1 MKVREATGPE
11 YTQDGESGNLRTS
24 TSFPAGITEKM
35 WDEKSENYQEQNSQ
49 LAATARSERR
59 DRC

>member
-11 YTQDGESGNLRTS
+11 YIQDGESGNLRTS

-35 WDEKSENYQEQNSQ
+35 
-49 LAATARSERR
+49 
-59 DRC
+59 